1 MALEDDYSRATRAL
15 IKSLRERA
23 DELEKTLLRTRQD
36 VPAGVLT
43 SEGKLIRPSTTTAKA
58 ADAIERL
65 LEYGNLT
72 MKREPLI
79 QAMVKQKL
87 VGGADISDARRR
99 QYAEL
104 ALDAGIEA
112 EKPYIKEDRD
122 GTIHWI
128 PGQRKSRVSKRR

>member
-23 DELEKTLLRTRQD
+23 DELERTLLRKRHD

-43 SEGKLIRPSTTTAKA
+43 SEGKLLRPSTTTAKA
-58 ADAIERL
+58 ADAIERI
-65 LEYGNLT
+65 LERGAKA
-72 MKREPLI
+72 MKREELI
-79 QAMVKQKL
+79 RILVDQKL
-87 VGGADISDARRR
+87 VGKEGITDRRR
-99 QYAEL
+99 LQYADL
-104 ALDAGIEA
+104 AIDAGIEA